1 MRLRGRVGNG
11 IPQLPV
17 SSTRSLFFPI
27 SNSAPV
33 LRLQLPSIP
42 RFYTVRGQAVRLP
55 GGTFLLT
62 FIPDAAV
69 FPAPSLLR
77 DCGFVPLRP
86 SGGESHRAMAGSG
99 HTQEC
104 LRDRAAAKAQRL
116 WLDTRLS
123 PENVHTVV

>member
-62 FIPDAAV
+62 FISDAAV
-69 FPAPSLLR
+69 FPR
-77 DCGFVPLRP
+77 PL
-86 SGGESHRAMAGSG
+86 SFEG
-99 HTQEC
+99 
-104 LRDRAAAKAQRL
+104 L
-116 WLDTRLS
+116 WLCASQTFWGRVS
-123 PENVHTVV
+123 PSNGGVPATPRNV